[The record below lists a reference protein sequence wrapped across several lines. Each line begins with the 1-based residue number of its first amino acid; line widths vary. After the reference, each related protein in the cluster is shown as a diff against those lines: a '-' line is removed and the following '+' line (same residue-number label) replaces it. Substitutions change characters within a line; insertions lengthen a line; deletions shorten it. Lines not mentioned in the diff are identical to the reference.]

1 MSERERAKLR
11 LEIAHVLFIDIVGY
25 SKLPINEQSEQLH
38 RLREIV
44 RGTEQFRIAEG
55 EGKLLRLPTGDGG
68 ALVFR
73 NDPEAPVLC
82 ALEIANALKNN
93 PELRVRMGIHSGP
106 VNEVTDLNEQAN
118 IAGAGI
124 NIAQRIMDCGDA
136 GHILLSKHVAEDLE
150 HYPRWQ
156 SCLHELGECEVKHGA
171 RVGLVN
177 FYDRE
182 IGNSQVPKKLL
193 VVKRKRVRLL
203 VGTALVLL
211 LLAVAAAF
219 VLLQKKPTGS
229 TSVLSDRSIAVL
241 PFENLSDDK
250 SNAYFA
256 DGIQDEIL
264 TRLSKIAALKV
275 ISRTSTQRY
284 KSRPDNLREI
294 GKQLGVSNLLEGS
307 VQKAGDSVR
316 INVQLIQADNDS
328 HLWAETFD
336 RKLDNIFG
344 MESEVATAIAGSLQ
358 AKLTGSEQRALAMQE
373 TDNVAAYDAYL
384 RGLALAAAGNAED
397 NWRPAV
403 AAYAEAVRIDPRFAL
418 AWANLA
424 SRRSTLYFFGD
435 DIAENTADAIKE
447 AADTALRL
455 QPDLGEAW
463 VAQGDYRYHVLRDFP
478 GALQAFDEARKRLP
492 NDAQV
497 LVARARV
504 LLRMG
509 RWEEAR
515 SNLERATELDP
526 RNLSLLGQRASF
538 LQEMRRF
545 AEARAVLDQALLVAP
560 RGNTLFIA
568 EKADTYLSEGRFDAG
583 AKLVDPLPLD
593 PKDAP
598 VYWAKVALL
607 WVQGRFDV
615 AIAAWQAR
623 LPNPGTPLT
632 GQQTRLAV
640 RLGYAQLSVGHAT
653 AARPLFE
660 RVIQALKPT
669 PTSAVRIDDTGLP
682 MVLASAYAGITEKQ
696 AALDQARQAIGLYND
711 DAVRRPAAEATL
723 AQVQAWFGDTD
734 AAMAAL
740 PHLLQVP
747 SGVMPGDLQ
756 MDPRWDPLRKDPRF
770 QKLIA
775 DGEAAAQA
783 QATP

>member
-1 MSERERAKLR
+1 VFPVFDIPKGVIRV
-11 LEIAHVLFIDIVGY
+11 IVLLIIIG
-25 SKLPINEQSEQLH
+25 LPIAVVLAWMFELTPH
-38 RLREIV
+38 GIRR
-44 RGTEQFRIAEG
+44 AETADAM
-55 EGKLLRLPTGDGG
+55 PT
-68 ALVFR
+68 
-73 NDPEAPVLC
+73 APGQ
-82 ALEIANALKNN
+82 K
-93 PELRVRMGIHSGP
+93 
-106 VNEVTDLNEQAN
+106 
-118 IAGAGI
+118 
-124 NIAQRIMDCGDA
+124 
-136 GHILLSKHVAEDLE
+136 KHVWIYVVVIGAAISVALFF
-150 HYPRWQ
+150 
-156 SCLHELGECEVKHGA
+156 LGRYTAGNKTGA
-171 RVGLVN
+171 ASADN
-177 FYDRE
+177 
-182 IGNSQVPKKLL
+182 
-193 VVKRKRVRLL
+193 
-203 VGTALVLL
+203 
-211 LLAVAAAF
+211 LLA
-219 VLLQKKPTGS
+219 K
-229 TSVLSDRSIAVL
+229 SIAVL
-241 PFENLSDDK
+241 PFESLSEEK
-250 SNAYFA
+250 SNGYFA

-264 TRLSKIAALKV
+264 ARLSKISDLKV
-275 ISRTSTQRY
+275 ISRTSTQKY
-284 KSRPDNLREI
+284 KSAPNNLREI
-294 GKQLGVSNLLEGS
+294 AQQLGVANILEGS
-307 VQKAGDSVR
+307 VQKAGDQVR
-316 INVQLIQADNDS
+316 ITVQLINALKDD
-328 HLWAETFD
+328 HLWADTYD

-344 MESEVATAIAGSLQ
+344 VESEVATAIAGSLQ
-358 AKLTGSEQRALAMQE
+358 AKLTGSEQRALAMQP

-435 DIAENTADAIKE
+435 DIAENTADAIKQ

-497 LVARARV
+497 MLARARV

-515 SNLERATELDP
+515 SNLERATQLDP

-560 RGNTLFIA
+560 PGNTLFIA
-568 EKADTYLSEGRFDAG
+568 EKADTYLSEGRFDAA

-593 PKDAP
+593 LKDAS
-598 VYWAKVALL
+598 VYWVKVALL
-607 WVQGRFDV
+607 WVQRRFDA

-623 LPNPGTPLT
+623 LPKPGAPLT
-632 GQQTRLAV
+632 SQQTRLAV
-640 RLGYAQLSVGHAT
+640 RLGYAQLSVGQAT

-660 RVIQALKPT
+660 RVIRALKPT
-669 PTSAVRIDDTGLP
+669 PTSAVRVDDTGLP
-682 MVLASAYAGITEKQ
+682 MVLASAYAGIAEKQ
-696 AALDQARQAIGLYND
+696 AALDQARQAFELYHD
-711 DAVRRPAAEATL
+711 DAVRRPLAEATL

-740 PHLLQVP
+740 PHLLQVL

-775 DGEAAAQA
+775 ESEAAAKA

>member
-1 MSERERAKLR
+1 MLKSFAECFPPFRAMNLTNFFAELKR
-11 LEIAHVLFIDIVGY
+11 RNV
-25 SKLPINEQSEQLH
+25 
-38 RLREIV
+38 V
-44 RGTEQFRIAEG
+44 RAAAFYAASAWLLVQVATQVFPFFHIAEWVVRWIVVAACIG
-55 EGKLLRLPTGDGG
+55 FPFAMVFSWFYEWTPHGLQRESDISPNESVSRQTGRKLDRWI
-68 ALVFR
+68 
-73 NDPEAPVLC
+73 
-82 ALEIANALKNN
+82 IA
-93 PELRVRMGIHSGP
+93 
-106 VNEVTDLNEQAN
+106 
-118 IAGAGI
+118 
-124 NIAQRIMDCGDA
+124 
-136 GHILLSKHVAEDLE
+136 ILGMAV
-150 HYPRWQ
+150 
-156 SCLHELGECEVKHGA
+156 
-171 RVGLVN
+171 
-177 FYDRE
+177 
-182 IGNSQVPKKLL
+182 
-193 VVKRKRVRLL
+193 
-203 VGTALVLL
+203 VLL
-211 LLAVAAAF
+211 LANQF
-219 VLLQKKPTGS
+219 VLHHDDNKPADTASFATPTLGK
-229 TSVLSDRSIAVL
+229 SIAVL

-256 DGIQDEIL
+256 DGIQEEIL

-284 KSRPDNLREI
+284 KSMPDNLREV
-294 GKQLGVSNLLEGS
+294 GKQLGVANLLEGS

-316 INVQLIQADNDS
+316 INVQLIRAENDS
-328 HLWAETFD
+328 HLWAETYD

-358 AKLTGSEQRALAMQE
+358 AKLTGSEQRALAMQP

-435 DIAENTADAIKE
+435 DSAENTADAIKQ

-463 VAQGDYRYHVLRDFP
+463 VAQGDYRYHVLRDFS
-478 GALQAFDEARKRLP
+478 GALHAFDEARKRLP

-497 LVARARV
+497 MVARARV

-509 RWEEAR
+509 RWAEAR
-515 SNLERATELDP
+515 SSLERATELDP

-545 AEARAVLDQALLVAP
+545 AEARAVLDQALLLAP
-560 RGNTLFIA
+560 QGTTLFIA
-568 EKADTYLSEGRFDAG
+568 EKADTYLSEGRFDAA

-593 PKDAP
+593 PQNTP
-598 VYWAKVALL
+598 VYLAKVALL
-607 WVQGRFDV
+607 WVQRRFDL

-623 LPNPGTPLT
+623 LPEPGVPLT
-632 GQQTRLAV
+632 SQQTRLAV

-653 AARPLFE
+653 EARPLFE
-660 RVIQALKPT
+660 RVIHALKPT
-669 PTSAVRIDDTGLP
+669 PSSAVRVDDTGLP
-682 MVLASAYAGITEKQ
+682 MVLASAYAGIAEKQ
-696 AALDQARQAIGLYND
+696 AALDQARQAVELYRD
-711 DAVRRPAAEATL
+711 DAVRRPSAEATL

-740 PHLLQVP
+740 PHLLQVS

-756 MDPRWDPLRKDPRF
+756 MDPRWDALRKDPRF

-775 DGEAAAQA
+775 DSEAAAKA
-783 QATP
+783 QTTQ